1 MFRAMPVLLC
11 WLMSLSTA
19 SPRLV
24 PLSPDV
30 AYGCVTGSVL
40 PTTLRLSVQPTT
52 DVGWFPPPPW
62 QLPDVMSAVWALG
75 HLHRRMRTPVWT
87 CPHRQGPAWPSCGAE
102 SRRRADG
109 PLRLSCWGCRSTA
122 QASQVQVL
130 GNSFW
135 PQTREGGCRVLPQTQ
150 ASLHSG
156 PRGPGQEP
164 GLLWVPDAASV
175 KTLNLGRSPFDLQ
188 EAQPAG
194 ASRGHPG
201 SPTAGLPGQLRSL
214 H

>member
-1 MFRAMPVLLC
+1 MALTLSVLETSHPPTLFSSSACTPLPAQPGHHRSTTCCQWTAWMFRAMPVLLC

-87 CPHRQGPAWPSCGAE
+87 CPHRQGPAWPSCRGAE
-102 SRRRADG
+102 SRRTAPPLLLGLQEHRTGVSGAGSRQQLLAPDKGGRVPG
-109 PLRLSCWGCRSTA
+109 PAPDAGLAALRPT
-122 QASQVQVL
+122 
-130 GNSFW
+130 
-135 PQTREGGCRVLPQTQ
+135 
-150 ASLHSG
+150 
-156 PRGPGQEP
+156 GPGP
-164 GLLWVPDAASV
+164 GAWAA
-175 KTLNLGRSPFDLQ
+175 LGP
-188 EAQPAG
+188 
-194 ASRGHPG
+194 
-201 SPTAGLPGQLRSL
+201 
-214 H
+214 